1 MLKRTC
7 DRCGQSIDNEW
18 NKVKYVQEGR
28 PLLFLRVSD
37 ICNTNTID
45 DSPDYCDE
53 CIDDIKRF
61 AAEKIVRQ

>member
-18 NKVKYVQEGR
+18 NKVKYVHDGR
-28 PLLFLRVSD
+28 PSPYFINCN
-37 ICNTNTID
+37 ICNTNTVD
-45 DSPDYCDE
+45 DSPDYCEE

-61 AAEKIVRQ
+61 AAKKIVRQ

>member
-7 DRCGQSIDNEW
+7 DRCGQSIDDEW
-18 NKVKYVQEGR
+18 NKVKYVREDCLR
-28 PLLFLRVSD
+28 LFVRASD
-37 ICNTNTID
+37 ICNANTID